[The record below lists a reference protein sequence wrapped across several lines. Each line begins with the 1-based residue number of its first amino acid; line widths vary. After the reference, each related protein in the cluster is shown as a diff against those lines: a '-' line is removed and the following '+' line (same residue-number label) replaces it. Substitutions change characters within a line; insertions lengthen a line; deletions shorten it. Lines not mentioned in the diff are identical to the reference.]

1 MDERIKILRKKLD
14 ITQEEFS
21 YKIGLSRN
29 FIAQIE
35 SGTKTPS
42 DRTISDICRIFS
54 VNESWIRDG
63 EGEIFKKRTRNQEIM
78 AFSNSIME
86 DLDESFKKRFL
97 IALSK
102 LDESDWETL
111 EKISNELN
119 KEG

>member
-1 MDERIKILRKKLD
+1 MNERIKILRRKLD

-21 YKIGLSRN
+21 SKIGLSRN

-63 EGEIFKKRTRNQEIM
+63 EGGIFKKRTRNQEIM

-102 LDESDWETL
+102 LDKSDWETL